1 MRSRLLVLRV
11 ISHHNVNNTAGF
23 LRGLPFIIYQEERGA
38 AYMER
43 EKLKIL
49 SPLLTQATSF
59 EPMTSGLSGNRT
71 YLVTTSSSEKLV
83 LKLSN
88 LKTYSNFKRK
98 ASVQQKFK
106 DRGLLCSEVM
116 EIGMNTE
123 LNCTYRIFSFIEGEN
138 ARAFIHLL
146 TNEEQYE
153 IGRRAGKELSFMHTC
168 PAPSHIAT
176 WDERVMMKHE
186 RYVHAYQSSGVTF
199 DQDHFV
205 LDFIKSHVDAVKAR
219 PNQFQHDDF
228 HLGNIIIQ
236 EGEYSGVI
244 DFDQSDWGDPV
255 HDFYKL
261 SLFSRE
267 NSIPFSAGQL
277 DYYVSTQVT
286 DDFWLLFSIYTAMSC
301 FSSIVWTLSYDT
313 EHVKD
318 MVNRVERM
326 LADHDHFHLLKPAWY
341 SNWHHS

>member
-1 MRSRLLVLRV
+1 
-11 ISHHNVNNTAGF
+11 
-23 LRGLPFIIYQEERGA
+23 
-38 AYMER
+38 MEH
-43 EKLKIL
+43 EKLKRL
-49 SPLLTQATSF
+49 SPLLTQAISF
-59 EPMTSGLSGNRT
+59 QPMTSGFSGNRT

-98 ASVQQKFK
+98 ASIQQKLK

-116 EIGMNTE
+116 EIGMNKE
-123 LNCTYRIFSFIEGEN
+123 LNSTYRIFTFIEGEN
-138 ARAFIHLL
+138 ARAAIHLL
-146 TNEEQYE
+146 TNKEQYE
-153 IGRRAGKELSFMHTC
+153 IGRRAGEALSFMHRS
-168 PAPSHIAT
+168 PAPSHVT
-176 WDERVMMKHE
+176 SWYERVMAKHE
-186 RYVHAYQSSGVTF
+186 RYVHAYRSSGVTF
-199 DQDHFV
+199 TQDQFV
-205 LDFIKSHVDAVKAR
+205 LDFIKSHAEAVKAR

-236 EGEYSGVI
+236 EGEYAGVI

-277 DYYVSTQVT
+277 DHYVSTQTT

-301 FSSIVWTLSYDT
+301 FSSIVWTLFYDT

-326 LADHDHFHLLKPAWY
+326 LADHDHFHQLKPAWY